1 MEYRETIGNVVL
13 NTEDYPGRDLYSDG
27 EIEDVL
33 LDIAKNTDPKDFDKV
48 FAAYNE
54 IQRKQGLDL
63 SSFKKKSVMRYTY
76 VVTNYPDY
84 AGEVYVNLLI
94 YRNTVIAGDICSADV
109 NGFVHGFERQ

>member
-48 FAAYNE
+48 VG
-54 IQRKQGLDL
+54 RG
-63 SSFKKKSVMRYTY
+63 R
-76 VVTNYPDY
+76 
-84 AGEVYVNLLI
+84 AGRSCI
-94 YRNTVIAGDICSADV
+94 ISPRSGPIS
-109 NGFVHGFERQ
+109 